1 MKLKFYCTDGT
12 EKVIADVKDLDEAD
26 KAISKYLEDNNIKC
40 YYARHWIK
48 DGKSWTDF
56 GSHTEFF
63 VIDMKEKDK
72 E

>member
-12 EKVIADVKDLDEAD
+12 EKAIADVKDLDEAD
-26 KAISKYLEDNNIKC
+26 KAINKHLEDNNIKC
-40 YYARHWIK
+40 YYVRHWIK

-63 VIDMKEKDK
+63 VVDIKEKDK